1 MARQPH
7 PVTDHAVIRYL
18 ERVLGLDVDGL
29 RDKIAEDIR
38 PALRTGASAITKQG
52 FKYMIVDGALVT
64 ILRAN
69 ASTGNHPN
77 NRGGGEE

>member
-1 MARQPH
+1 MPRQAH

-29 RDKIAEDIR
+29 RDKIAAEIAPAIR
-38 PALRTGASAITKQG
+38 VGASCVTHQG